1 MGLITCSSFHWIFGK
16 LTLPTVFLFSVP
28 SPHHGIT
35 LRLYMS
41 HSTLTRSFS
50 RRQKPSCRYS
60 SQAPGFWAR
69 LSSKLVDRPSKV
81 RVPHIFTRPRILIL
95 HVDAKASPAGAMG
108 NDASGVGH
116 ANTGSPTDQL
126 TRSHRMTVDEASLIL
141 NAKKGDTME
150 QILKVRL
157 TDSHLLRHALTQST
171 QNYEHLFKINSPPP
185 PPEKGAKPAAGKKT
199 LAYYSHYLQS
209 KVVRARERL
218 EAESKLAEAPADA
231 EPEAPKAEDT
241 SSAPPP
247 PEQGKSS

>member
-1 MGLITCSSFHWIFGK
+1 MSSPKAIVQIF
-16 LTLPTVFLFSVP
+16 LTGS
-28 SPHHGIT
+28 
-35 LRLYMS
+35 
-41 HSTLTRSFS
+41 
-50 RRQKPSCRYS
+50 
-60 SQAPGFWAR
+60 
-69 LSSKLVDRPSKV
+69 
-81 RVPHIFTRPRILIL
+81 RILGKAFL
-95 HVDAKASPAGAMG
+95 EAGRQAVKNAKASPAGAMG

-150 QILKVRL
+150 QILK
-157 TDSHLLRHALTQST
+157 
-171 QNYEHLFKINSPPP
+171 NYEHLFKINSPPP